1 MQYRNFITSPR
12 ESSVPE
18 AKRYSYYKSGVKIKF
33 PKKGPALRMQILPA
47 FDPANPADPQGS
59 VPCLVNG
66 QPTAWFGMVQ
76 AAKFVGHGDWKSTL
90 PILSL
95 DSFDGKEP
103 CPYQKLLRYCKEN
116 PDWKYLV
123 SRTGRFGSVDFQD
136 AVLKPVKSI
145 LLLNIVNVD
154 NPGEGVQLGE
164 FSYSV
169 ANDLLNVEDGIVFQR
184 NLQIQNMP
192 GADVALAQNPM
203 LAYAN
208 GDITDPGRAP
218 VFIVELPPVKQG
230 QFGSGYTCRIDIQKG
245 QLSQRACSDLE
256 LAARYHL
263 DDPESFLN
271 IPTGQGIVDE
281 LVMLLKGHKNAQG
294 VDETCAIKEAVGDMY
309 RVETVSAPGASSTI
323 QSGFSGDFIPQVQTY
338 AAPDVPS
345 SGFAPNP
352 AVNKQTAHYAPPAGQ
367 PAAPSVAP
375 AVAAAAQ
382 AAPSVIQHAVGAIP
396 GEQLG
401 GADASMAASIAARMR
416 AQMALRK

>member
-12 ESSVPE
+12 ETSVPE
-18 AKRYSYYKSGVKIKF
+18 AKRYSYYKSGVKVKF

-47 FDPANPADPQGS
+47 FNPQNPADPQGC

-95 DSFDGKEP
+95 ASFEGKEP
-103 CPYQKLLRYCKEN
+103 CPYLKLLNYCKSN

-123 SRTGRFGSVDFQD
+123 TKTGRFGAVDFQD

-145 LLLNIVNVD
+145 LLLNIINVD

-169 ANDLLNVEDGIVFQR
+169 ANDLLNVETGLVFQR

-208 GDITDPGRAP
+208 GDITDPSRAP
-218 VFIVELPPVKQG
+218 VFVVELPPVKQG
-230 QFGSGYTCRIDIQKG
+230 QFGSGYTCRIDVQHG
-245 QLSQRACSDLE
+245 QGAQRTCSDLE

-271 IPTGQGIVDE
+271 IPTGQDIVNE
-281 LVMLLKGHKNAQG
+281 LVMLLKGHVNAQG
-294 VDETCAIKEAVGDMY
+294 IDETCAIKEAVGDMY
-309 RVETVSAPGASSTI
+309 RVDTISAPGAVSTV
-323 QSGFSGDFIPQVQTY
+323 QSGFAPQVQPSFVPPAP
-338 AAPDVPS
+338 AA
-345 SGFAPNP
+345 GFAPNP
-352 AVNKQTAHYAPPAGQ
+352 AVPVSPAPAPQ
-367 PAAPSVAP
+367 PQVAP
-375 AVAAAAQ
+375 AVAAAVQ
-382 AAPSVIQHAVGAIP
+382 AAPATPQPTVGAIP

-401 GADASMAASIAARMR
+401 GADIATAASIAARMR
-416 AQMALRK
+416 QQMALRK